1 MFLFAAKEKSMEK
14 TKSRGSMPETKGE
27 KILFGILMSVLMTG
41 GMEVYN
47 NAIQMGYA
55 TLPGGLSNMRN
66 GVFLAALGE
75 VWYMCVIVFVISELF
90 GNRIGHALASR
101 IIRPGKDNPFFIT
114 LMISGC
120 TVLIMCPTMS
130 LVASILFNVCLGG
143 APVVQLPAI
152 WVGTVLKNFPMAL
165 LWNLFAAGPLTRL
178 IFRGVCRRNIQLKS
192 AEDSI

>member
-1 MFLFAAKEKSMEK
+1 
-14 TKSRGSMPETKGE
+14 MPNTNGE
-27 KILFGILMSVLMTG
+27 KIFFGILMSVLMAL

-47 NAIQMGYA
+47 VAFKMGYNA
-55 TLPGGLSNMRN
+55 MPGGLSNMTN
-66 GVFLAALGE
+66 AVFPDALKEAAFM
-75 VWYMCVIVFVISELF
+75 WIFVFIFSNLW

-101 IIRPGKDNPFFIT
+101 IIRPEKDNPFFIT

-130 LVASILFNVCLGG
+130 LAASILFNICLGG
-143 APVVQLPAI
+143 APLTQLPAI